1 MFNLDLK
8 DLNNDIE
15 QQNRTVNQRIVV
27 NKVNLNELSSCEEN
41 FYSLDKLDELA
52 EEIKVN
58 GLQNPIKVTKD
69 NEIVSGHR
77 RFNAYKLLSETDE
90 AYNAIPTIFIDRFDS
105 EEEKLIYLISEN
117 SSRIKSKHD
126 VAEEMRLKKKLYHS
140 MKKKGNPKY
149 LNANINKLIAD
160 EYGVS
165 EATVKRSSIE
175 KKEEPKDVNVELYKK
190 IKSLNAFIY
199 KNGDELEISDELV
212 NMLIDFE

>member
-41 FYSLDKLDELA
+41 FYSLDKLEELA

-77 RFNAYKLLSETDE
+77 RFNRY
-90 AYNAIPTIFIDRFDS
+90 
-105 EEEKLIYLISEN
+105 
-117 SSRIKSKHD
+117 
-126 VAEEMRLKKKLYHS
+126 RL
-140 MKKKGNPKY
+140 
-149 LNANINKLIAD
+149 
-160 EYGVS
+160 
-165 EATVKRSSIE
+165 
-175 KKEEPKDVNVELYKK
+175 
-190 IKSLNAFIY
+190 
-199 KNGDELEISDELV
+199 
-212 NMLIDFE
+212 